1 MDILENSTTVM
12 SAERTCDEERTLKI
26 TLELFM
32 KDDFTKCDGC
42 GEELMRRRD
51 LRDHLELFMKGV
63 ISRCDECRKDLRSW
77 EDLRG
82 HLRIIH
88 EGWLQQML

>member
-32 KDDFTKCDGC
+32 KDDFTKCDRC

-51 LRDHLELFMKGV
+51 LTDHLGIV
-63 ISRCDECRKDLRSW
+63 
-77 EDLRG
+77 
-82 HLRIIH
+82 H
-88 EGWLQQML
+88 EGCHQQM